1 MPSTETAT
9 GLLSRNRVI
18 LCHFDDYSHALL
30 FPRWAHGM
38 LWPLALPE
46 GAEALGSPPEPQP
59 AAIDSAALIAAVL
72 QGSELNPDDV
82 EEVAAFQPWFQT
94 TEGPLRVHLLRFT
107 TPDAP
112 KPAIAAMGGSFKAL
126 SELRG
131 SNMAELLLLREA
143 FALVAGG
150 GHA

>member
-1 MPSTETAT
+1 MTTLADIQ
-9 GLLSRNRVI
+9 RHHRVI

-38 LWPLALPE
+38 LWPQALPE
-46 GAEALGSPPEPQP
+46 GAQALSSPPEPQP

-72 QGSELNPDDV
+72 QGSDLNPDDI
-82 EEVAAFQPWFQT
+82 EEVTAFQPWFQT
-94 TEGPLRVHLLRFT
+94 PEGSLRVHLLRFT

-112 KPAIAAMGGSFKAL
+112 KPAIAAMGGSFKTL

-131 SNMAELLLLREA
+131 GNMAELLLLREA
-143 FALVAGG
+143 FGLVAGG
-150 GHA
+150 

>member
-1 MPSTETAT
+1 MTT
-9 GLLSRNRVI
+9 LLADIQRHHRVI
-18 LCHFDDYSHALL
+18 LCHFDDYSHALV

-38 LWPLALPE
+38 LWPQALPE
-46 GAEALGSPPEPQP
+46 GAQVQSSPPEPPP

-94 TEGPLRVHLLRFT
+94 AGGPLRVHLLRFT

-143 FALVAGG
+143 FGLVAGG
-150 GHA
+150 GPQS